1 MIGLKMSKIQKNDP
15 SAIRIEELEHEL
27 YDAVEIAYLRGAS
40 EWVRIHYPQYY
51 ERLHM
56 QYDSCAA

>member
-1 MIGLKMSKIQKNDP
+1 MIGLNMSKIQKNDP

-27 YDAVEIAYLRGAS
+27 YDAVEIAYLRGAG

>member
-1 MIGLKMSKIQKNDP
+1 MSNLQKTAP

-40 EWVRIHYPQYY
+40 EWVRIHYPQHY
-51 ERLHM
+51 ERLHT
-56 QYDSCAA
+56 QYDSRSA

>member
-1 MIGLKMSKIQKNDP
+1 MTTIQRTDP
-15 SAIRIEELEHEL
+15 SAIRTEELEHEL

>member
-1 MIGLKMSKIQKNDP
+1 MIGPNMSNLQKTAP

-40 EWVRIHYPQYY
+40 EWVRIHYPQHY
-51 ERLHM
+51 ERLHT
-56 QYDSCAA
+56 QYDSRTA